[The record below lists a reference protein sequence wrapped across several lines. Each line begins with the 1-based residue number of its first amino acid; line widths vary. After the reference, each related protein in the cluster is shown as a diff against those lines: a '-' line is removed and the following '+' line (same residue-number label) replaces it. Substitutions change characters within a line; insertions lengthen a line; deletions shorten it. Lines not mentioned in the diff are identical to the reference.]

1 MSVMHPE
8 CRILLLTFGYDEAL
22 HKGEYLIF
30 DQ

>member
-8 CRILLLTFGYDEAL
+8 CRILLVTFGYDEAL
-22 HKGEYLIF
+22 HEGEYQIV